1 MRVERIT
8 GRRPATFAYPY
19 GYRGTVSPREHRTA
33 RDLGFTIAV
42 TTQPGTLANGIETA
56 ALPRISLNGLFQKAG
71 YVSALASG
79 TPFRLMGSS

>member
-1 MRVERIT
+1 MAI
-8 GRRPATFAYPY
+8 A
-19 GYRGTVSPREHRTA
+19 GTVSPRDHRTA

-56 ALPRISLNGLFQKAG
+56 ALPRISLNGHFQKAG

-79 TPFRLMGSS
+79 TPFRLMGRS